1 MTLASQLKKK
11 SLSINLDR
19 LKIAEKAKEAERIKA
34 KLLAEKAARLE
45 AIEIARKERER
56 SQEKRRQA
64 EKKRLIKWLAPGL
77 LSAWNKEDF
86 IYYNP
91 CTDEELTTAS
101 IFFNLRFNFIDIA
114 NLNNC
119 IKTLHKDI
127 IILKNRFK
135 TLRTYAEIEAPVI
148 SFEIESAIKN
158 FKNQELFYNKTWRN
172 NFQREAIKFENSAYA
187 NYSAKLRA
195 SIKNEQKEFEINKLK
210 ISDDRDMHEI
220 INLAEILSP
229 RVETFRNRYWSLLNS
244 PASVY
249 LINYDG
255 ASSEGVNF
263 TELVASRH
271 YKLAVARFVLKE
283 MNIFYRITHPDEGGK
298 FMSAFAI
305 AGGAN
310 IYDSFEK
317 HISDPELTEKFLEYK
332 RILDGSSKSK
342 NRSLFTELTG
352 KDVSSIIDRIYVSI
366 NNLNKIFN
374 ILNSQYLQ
382 FNNGQYMHCP
392 FVKIDDLSETS
403 LYPEVDRLGYDIQW
417 LRATAGQK
425 FKIEFTKYLD
435 ELAGDGKYMARM
447 KIFSQEDSL
456 LIELPS
462 GKEIFC
468 DMEWDSFESLINFL
482 ELEIV
487 ETTSNG
493 TVKLTWN

>member
-34 KLLAEKAARLE
+34 EQLAEKAARLE

-56 SQEKRRQA
+56 NEEKRRQA

-91 CTDEELTTAS
+91 CSDEELTTARK
-101 IFFNLRFNFIDIA
+101 FLNLRFNYIDIA
-114 NLNNC
+114 NLNNNLT
-119 IKTLHKDI
+119 TLHKDI
-127 IILKNRFK
+127 IVLKNRFA
-135 TLRTYAEIEAPVI
+135 TLQTYAQIKAPLI
-148 SFEIESAIKN
+148 SFEIESALQN
-158 FKNQELFYNKTWRN
+158 FKNQELFFNKVWRS
-172 NFQREAIKFENSAYA
+172 NFQREAIKFENSAHA

-195 SIKNEQKEFEINKLK
+195 SVKNQQKELEINKLK
-210 ISDDRDMHEI
+210 ISEDRDMQEI
-220 INLAEILSP
+220 MNLAETLSP
-229 RVETFRNRYWSLLNS
+229 RIETFRNRYWSLLNS
-244 PASVY
+244 PTSVY

-255 ASSEGVNF
+255 ALSEGVNF

-271 YKLAVARFVLKE
+271 YKLAVARFVLRE

-317 HISDPELTEKFLEYK
+317 HISDPELTERFSEYQ
-332 RILDGSSKSK
+332 RILDGSSKSQ
-342 NRSLFTELTG
+342 NRSIFTELTG
-352 KDVSSIIDRIYVSI
+352 ENVSRIIDRIYASI
-366 NNLNKIFN
+366 NNLNKKFN
-374 ILNSQYLQ
+374 ISNSQYLQ

-417 LRATAGQK
+417 LRSTAGQK
-425 FKIEFTKYLD
+425 FKLEFTKYLD
-435 ELAGDGKYMARM
+435 ELAGDGKYTAKM
-447 KIFSQEDSL
+447 KIFSEDDAL

-462 GKEIFC
+462 GRDIFC
-468 DMEWDSFESLINFL
+468 DMEWDSFENLINFL
-482 ELEIV
+482 ELEITA
-487 ETTSNG
+487 TTSNG
-493 TVKLTWN
+493 TVKLTWH